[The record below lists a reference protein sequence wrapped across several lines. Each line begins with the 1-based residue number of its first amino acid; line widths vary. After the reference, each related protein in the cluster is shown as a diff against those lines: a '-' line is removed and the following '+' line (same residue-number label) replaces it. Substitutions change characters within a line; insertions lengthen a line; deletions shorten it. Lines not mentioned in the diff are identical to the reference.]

1 MYTHRSFRF
10 DPFNLIKNA
19 DMRDVFE
26 NLYKYHV
33 VCSKYVLVS
42 AWHFE
47 MFFFIISPDGC

>member
-33 VCSKYVLVS
+33 QGLS
-42 AWHFE
+42 
-47 MFFFIISPDGC
+47 